1 MQRER
6 NPRSRW
12 AAVETGGKLY
22 LYTRKSIEDYDAT
35 RGSFSHYDP
44 PGQPLSKKDC
54 LKLARIL
61 LDHGTR

>member
-1 MQRER
+1 
-6 NPRSRW
+6 
-12 AAVETGGKLY
+12 VETGGKLY